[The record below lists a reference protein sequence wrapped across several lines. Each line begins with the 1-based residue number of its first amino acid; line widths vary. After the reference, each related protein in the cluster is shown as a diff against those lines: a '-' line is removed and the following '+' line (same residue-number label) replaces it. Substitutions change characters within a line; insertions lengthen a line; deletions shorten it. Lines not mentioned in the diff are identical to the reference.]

1 MAVDG
6 QRLSPLFA
14 DAKCR
19 SFRWRVRN
27 RVVTV
32 NRGCGGFA
40 AGRATQRGLSLFGV
54 NDFSLRQRWHARY
67 KDWSGYPTPWHFGK
81 AVKRAR

>member
-1 MAVDG
+1 MDNDCHLFLRMPNAD
-6 QRLSPLFA
+6 LSA
-14 DAKCR
+14 GV
-19 SFRWRVRN
+19 VRN